1 MKAAEEGAM
10 TDFSGLILDVT
21 HTDAA
26 PDREF
31 LEHLGHPVLVCHG
44 PAWGRACPIIK
55 GNCPMVDAAHGVIF
69 QLDLDRPQHR
79 VILKRYQ
86 EVLDDDVP
94 IVAVVQPGQEE
105 RYPDVLRGC
114 RVWTDGPTVAGL
126 DGLAAL
132 VETAD
137 ELRDTS

>member
-1 MKAAEEGAM
+1 M

-21 HTDAA
+21 SAEAA

-31 LEHLGHPVLVCHG
+31 LERLGHPVLVCHG

-55 GNCPMVDAAHGVIF
+55 GHCPMVESAHGVVF

-86 EVLDDDVP
+86 EVLCDDVP

-105 RYPDVLRGC
+105 RYPDVLKGVQ
-114 RVWTDGPTVAGL
+114 VWTEAPTIAKLNGF
-126 DGLAAL
+126 AAQ
-132 VETAD
+132 VEAAD
-137 ELRDTS
+137 EFRDAS